1 MPVAWYEP
9 RVLTRVDHLV
19 IAVEDL
25 DCATDTYRRLLGLEP
40 SWRGV
45 HPDAGSANTLFR
57 LANTYVELL
66 APEGD
71 APFADFLRDHIEQS
85 GEGPLAIAF
94 ATRDAVA
101 TVAALRERGIPAP
114 DAASASGRESTT
126 GVVREWKSAVLPPL
140 ATRGI
145 PTIVVEHLTSADALP
160 PARPIGAIEAV
171 VNAVDHVVIMS
182 GSADAVIALYAN
194 ALGLRLAFDKTFP
207 DRGLRLIFFRLGGLT
222 VECAVPLG
230 DGALPADGDDKIWG
244 ISYRVGD
251 IRAAQTRLTAA
262 GFDVSE
268 VRKGHKP
275 GTSVCTVRKETHGV
289 ATLVISQEADD

>member
-1 MPVAWYEP
+1 M
-9 RVLTRVDHLV
+9 LTRVDHLV
-19 IAVEDL
+19 IAVDDL
-25 DCATDTYRRLLGLEP
+25 DRATDTYRGLLGLEP

-45 HPDAGSANTLFR
+45 HPDAGTANTLFR

-71 APFADFLRDHIEQS
+71 EPFADFLRDHIEQG
-85 GEGPLAIAF
+85 GEGPLAIAY
-94 ATRDAVA
+94 ATKDAAVAVA
-101 TVAALRERGIPAP
+101 TLRERGIAAP
-114 DAASASGRESTT
+114 DASSGSGRESTT
-126 GVVREWKSAVLPPL
+126 GAVREWKTSVLPPP

-145 PTIVVEHLTSADALP
+145 PTIVIEHVTPEDVLQ
-160 PARPIGAIEAV
+160 PARPIGAIDAA

-182 GSADAVIALYAN
+182 GSADAAIALYQN

-207 DRGLRLIFFRLGGLT
+207 ERGLRLIFFRLGGLT

-230 DGALPADGDDKIWG
+230 EGALPADGDDKIWG

-251 IRAAQTRLTAA
+251 IRAAQARLTAA

-275 GTSVCTVRKETHGV
+275 GTAVCTVRKETHGV
-289 ATLVISQEADD
+289 ATLVISHEADE